1 MKKEKHYNTVNEL
14 YEPYKII
21 NALDLGFNLGNV
33 LKYVFR
39 AGKKDQSKHIEDLQK
54 AKDYI
59 DYEIEKVKNATTKK

>member
-1 MKKEKHYNTVNEL
+1 
-14 YEPYKII
+14 
-21 NALDLGFNLGNV
+21 

-59 DYEIEKVKNATTKK
+59 DYEIEKVLNKIDKNI